1 MLIDR
6 TKREAS
12 IQSGLMD
19 SHTRTYTGA
28 AVAAPPLNSIPEEKK
43 TDDIKPKNKGGRP
56 KKSNTIMPEKDT
68 MPDKVE
74 KSKKG
79 KK

>member
-6 TKREAS
+6 TKRETS

-19 SHTRTYTGA
+19 SHTRSYTGV
-28 AVAAPPLNSIPEEKK
+28 VATPPLNSIPEEKK

>member
-1 MLIDR
+1 MLLDR
-6 TKREAS
+6 AKRETTT
-12 IQSGLMD
+12 QSGLMD

-28 AVAAPPLNSIPEEKK
+28 PVPSVSMESVPEGNKN
-43 TDDIKPKNKGGRP
+43 TDIKPKNKGGRP
-56 KKSNTIMPEKDT
+56 KKSNIVVPEKDT